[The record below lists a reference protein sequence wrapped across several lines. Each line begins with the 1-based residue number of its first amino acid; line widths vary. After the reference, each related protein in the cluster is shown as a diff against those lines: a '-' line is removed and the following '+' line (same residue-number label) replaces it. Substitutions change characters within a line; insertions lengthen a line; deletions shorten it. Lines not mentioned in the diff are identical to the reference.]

1 MSIMK
6 QFLILI
12 AFVNFTINANAQSIN
27 EVVSVQQLK
36 VAINNGQ
43 LFMSWQSANANN
55 EAQFEIQASDDGVKF
70 STIGYVWGADPKGVR
85 GGYAFKQQT
94 NKMKPGMQYF
104 RVLQQVTANT
114 AMASEATGIT
124 K

>member
-1 MSIMK
+1 MK

-12 AFVNFTINANAQSIN
+12 AFVIFNNNANAQSNN
-27 EVVSVQQLK
+27 EVASVQQLK

-43 LFMSWQSANANN
+43 MLMSWQSANANN
-55 EAQFEIQASDDGVKF
+55 EATFEIQASEDGVKF
-70 STIGYVWGADPKGVR
+70 STIGYVLGADPIGVR

-94 NKMKPGMQYF
+94 NKIKPGMQYF
-104 RVLQQVTANT
+104 RVLQQVSANT

>member
-1 MSIMK
+1 MK
-6 QFLILI
+6 HVLILI
-12 AFVNFTINANAQSIN
+12 AYAIFNVNANAQSNN
-27 EVVSVQQLK
+27 EVPSIQQLK
-36 VAINNGQ
+36 VSINNGQ
-43 LFMSWQSANANN
+43 MLMSWQSANANN
-55 EAQFEIQASDDGVKF
+55 ETTFEIQASADGVKF
-70 STIGYVWGADPKGVR
+70 STIGYVLGADPKGVR

-94 NKMKPGMQYF
+94 NKIKPGMQYF

>member
-1 MSIMK
+1 MK

-12 AFVNFTINANAQSIN
+12 TFAIININAKAQSNN
-27 EVVSVQQLK
+27 EAAFVQQLK
-36 VAINNGQ
+36 VTNNNGQ
-43 LFMSWQSANANN
+43 LFMSWQSANGNN
-55 EAQFEIQASDDGVKF
+55 EAAFEIQASEDGVKF
-70 STIGYVWGADPKGVR
+70 STIGYVLGADPKGVR

-104 RVLQQVTANT
+104 RVLQQVTANS
-114 AMASEATGIT
+114 AMASEVTGIT

>member
-1 MSIMK
+1 MK
-6 QFLILI
+6 QFLILT
-12 AFVNFTINANAQSIN
+12 AFAFFNINANAQSNN
-27 EVVSVQQLK
+27 EVAFIQQLK
-36 VAINNGQ
+36 VAINKGQ

-55 EAQFEIQASDDGVKF
+55 EAAFEIQASEDGVKF
-70 STIGYVWGADPKGVR
+70 STIGYVLGADPKGVR

-94 NKMKPGMQYF
+94 NKMKPGMHYF

-114 AMASEATGIT
+114 AMTSEAIGIS